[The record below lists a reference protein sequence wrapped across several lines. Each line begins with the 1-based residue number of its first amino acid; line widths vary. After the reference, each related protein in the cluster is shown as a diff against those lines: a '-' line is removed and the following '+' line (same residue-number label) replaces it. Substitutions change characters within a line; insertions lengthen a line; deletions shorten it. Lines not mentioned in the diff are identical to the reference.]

1 MLRRAGA
8 SAGATARGRDPPR
21 PKAPGREAAP
31 DRRGADRGAGAPR
44 EPEGRRCPRLDE
56 WVDVRASR
64 LADLDAL
71 LAKLG
76 SSDVVELEV
85 LDDEGERRGNLMA
98 QVIGQGLDEQLGV
111 SCIFIYPLA
120 AEKREVLDWAIA
132 NLAAPNA
139 VHFCRRP
146 ATEIDLS
153 GAADFV
159 QKVERWRIRDVARV
173 TETWAAHAV
182 LRDAGPLA
190 MKKALPEAPGE
201 PAEIVLRPLAMEKAH
216 PEALD
221 EPEKI
226 VLQRKPMKAMEKRK
240 DRERVMDEVSQLGR
254 ELMGDDAADD
264 DFPPRPPAGEG
275 PGAAEAAA
283 EPEHRRRGEKEDP
296 PTPVATWEHRAGAAL
311 MARACRAKAGT
322 EDGLWSVRERLSAR
336 AGRLHQR
343 REARRVGRDT
353 EAPASSMPEESEAE
367 YVLPKKQGRKRRRR
381 SRDRRRRRR
390 RGSGS
395 RGRSSS
401 SPTLSSRG
409 SSSSRSDFRGASNVA
424 ATSSRAARDSVAKPH
439 LVLVDTLAQMCQA
452 LPKSTEEAA
461 TTRASIYRRLPSVF
475 LAWFSLTLLPAMKA
489 KPGMLRNEREAR
501 TLVEALDGLV
511 KGEQLPVIM
520 LLLGRL
526 KALSSV
532 VLAEG
537 TWALAQQHE
546 LTRTNATGILT
557 DRDQRHAQRDLRD
570 QQRLEERARGAPPA
584 GRADR

>member
-1 MLRRAGA
+1 
-8 SAGATARGRDPPR
+8 
-21 PKAPGREAAP
+21 
-31 DRRGADRGAGAPR
+31 
-44 EPEGRRCPRLDE
+44 
-56 WVDVRASR
+56 
-64 LADLDAL
+64 
-71 LAKLG
+71 
-76 SSDVVELEV
+76 
-85 LDDEGERRGNLMA
+85 
-98 QVIGQGLDEQLGV
+98 
-111 SCIFIYPLA
+111 
-120 AEKREVLDWAIA
+120 
-132 NLAAPNA
+132 
-139 VHFCRRP
+139 
-146 ATEIDLS
+146 
-153 GAADFV
+153 
-159 QKVERWRIRDVARV
+159 
-173 TETWAAHAV
+173 
-182 LRDAGPLA
+182 
-190 MKKALPEAPGE
+190 
-201 PAEIVLRPLAMEKAH
+201 
-216 PEALD
+216 
-221 EPEKI
+221 
-226 VLQRKPMKAMEKRK
+226 
-240 DRERVMDEVSQLGR
+240 
-254 ELMGDDAADD
+254 
-264 DFPPRPPAGEG
+264 
-275 PGAAEAAA
+275 
-283 EPEHRRRGEKEDP
+283 
-296 PTPVATWEHRAGAAL
+296 
-311 MARACRAKAGT
+311 
-322 EDGLWSVRERLSAR
+322 
-336 AGRLHQR
+336 
-343 REARRVGRDT
+343 
-353 EAPASSMPEESEAE
+353 MPEESEAE

-409 SSSSRSDFRGASNVA
+409 ASSSRSDFRGASNVA

>member
-1 MLRRAGA
+1 MTRRAGA
-8 SAGATARGRDPPR
+8 GARVHGRDPPR

-31 DRRGADRGAGAPR
+31 DRRGAGCDAGAPR
-44 EPEGRRCPRLDE
+44 EPDGPRCPRLDE
-56 WVDVRASR
+56 WVDVRGSR

-71 LAKLG
+71 LSKLR
-76 SSDVVELEV
+76 SSDIVELEV

-146 ATEIDLS
+146 AQEIDLS

-159 QKVERWRIRDVARV
+159 QKVERWRIRDAAKV

-201 PAEIVLRPLAMEKAH
+201 PEEIVLRPLAMKKAH

-221 EPEKI
+221 EPEEI

-254 ELMGDDAADD
+254 ELLGDDAADD
-264 DFPPRPPAGEG
+264 GFPPKPPGDEG
-275 PGAAEAAA
+275 PGAGEAAA
-283 EPEHRRRGEKEDP
+283 DGERRGRAELKEGLD
-296 PTPVATWEHRAGAAL
+296 TPVPTWEHRAGAAL

-336 AGRLHQR
+336 AGRVHQR

-452 LPKSTEEAA
+452 PPKSTEEAA

-489 KPGMLRNEREAR
+489 KPGMLRNESESR

-511 KGEQLPVIM
+511 KGEQLPVFM
-520 LLLGRL
+520 PLLGRL